1 MKRSIFS
8 LQLLFCLTALG
19 NPFEDGELF
28 GDDNQSGRWLSVEDQ
43 FVWPSRIASEVKTTA
58 LSLPLKSLSAV
69 QAQSLKSYW
78 PEESLPNELSVIQVD
93 LNEDQKPEIFLRIPA
108 YGGSG
113 GPYYE
118 ILTPQKNG
126 SYQSIGAIQGWGFE
140 LLIKRNGWLQIRAMG
155 SGGGGHYTRYLMSFI
170 KGSYQ
175 IIRNEGHNFNTK
187 EVKIRKTPSFPSPQ
201 K

>member
-8 LQLLFCLTALG
+8 LQLLFCLIALG
-19 NPFEDGELF
+19 NPFEERELF
-28 GDDNQSGRWLSVEDQ
+28 GDDNQSGRWLTVEDQ
-43 FVWPSRIASEVKTTA
+43 FVWPSPIASKIQTTA

-93 LNEDQKPEIFLRIPA
+93 LNEDQKPEIFLKIPS

-118 ILTPQKNG
+118 ILTSQKNG
-126 SYQSIGAIQGWGFE
+126 SYQSIGAIQGWGFG
-140 LLIKRNGWLQIRAMG
+140 LLVKRNGWLQIKAMG

-175 IIRNEGHNFNTK
+175 IIRNESHNFNTK
-187 EVKIRKTPSFPSPQ
+187 EVQIRKTPSFPSPQ